1 MYPSPS
7 FDDYQYLDN
16 HVSSTLPPTPS
27 SSSDYLEGNPNHHAY
42 HFVYN
47 YFTTYLYKIRTL
59 FKKKKKQKSTQYH
72 YHIYIVS

>member
-47 YFTTYLYKIRTL
+47 YFTMYLYKIGS
-59 FKKKKKQKSTQYH
+59 FKRLLETENLRKDKT
-72 YHIYIVS
+72 